1 MDFDTEV
8 LQNDVDIVITFM
20 LGIEAFYSLA
30 EDVSLEIRLVDD
42 KCSVPLTYALD
53 LTKIS
58 SEKSELLCR
67 WV

>member
-1 MDFDTEV
+1 MDFDIEV
-8 LQNDVDIVITFM
+8 LQNDVAIVITFM

-42 KCSVPLTYALD
+42 ECSVLLTCALD

-58 SEKSELLCR
+58 SEKSELLYR